1 MVADVEGAQ
10 RLLEE
15 LHRHSKD
22 NFPDSEIND
31 PAALVE
37 QLSIAVLALDPRSPG
52 QEADVALMASF
63 MFDSH
68 SPRDLLS
75 FVTDTINTSAKVTK
89 KSRMAALRAVGDLA
103 KRLKGSPIID
113 RYARRI
119 KEGVWAVFSKESESQ
134 EVRAHALRPLRELLK
149 LKPPSLA
156 ADTWNL
162 PAMWDAIKEQYRL
175 GASKISQSCKGE
187 LLKLAGS
194 LLLVY
199 GRDVPELAEG
209 VKTILGWCDQA
220 LADNEKNKQI
230 GKKLQPQIVAGALAC
245 MDLVCSAGFHQR
257 YAFVDGESASNPKA
271 NTKLYM
277 HLMKAVA
284 EGSNEDVT
292 RFEVCAKALRFFRR
306 HADLFS
312 DNVGPLTRAQQL
324 YNLLEKCAT
333 GGGRNQKLKLKKHA
347 LPAIEA
353 VVKEVARYTASRPEK
368 KATLD
373 VLEGNFLKLLEGAKP
388 TGEETTVPLAGLA
401 ALSPAAT
408 ALSSYQEAADVADR
422 LLVCL
427 DSALGRLDA
436 EGFTDG
442 GSDEDIDGEDDAP
455 GSSSG
460 GGATAFQRDLSLKLE
475 AQFLR
480 TLACRAGVLGGVSAR
495 GGDPP
500 SLLPGGASG
509 DGVAEMD
516 VDNNSNGGVPGEGK
530 GARRIAIPGGMGE
543 AVPGHLMRRL
553 QTLSLRMVEKY
564 AVLSQKDRALA
575 CRALC
580 QLWLAFSGPGQGD
593 NLSRVLGVVVL
604 KGVSL
609 AGTMETPGG
618 GFDESGEP
626 NPAPF
631 RWVAPVDPVT
641 GAVDTRLCFV
651 YADLWRR
658 VLSPE
663 DGELE
668 PLQAWGVA
676 RAEES
681 RAGAGS
687 SVLAAYRD
695 VVAPEVYDAVL
706 GAVLTAI
713 KRLDL
718 RYTYGT
724 PEEGGR
730 PIPLHLTDQNMFLN
744 LVSFCQDLL
753 PTCRPDLLLEWVP
766 ILCPELV
773 RRSLERPLVSGFYRL
788 VTLVFQETARARYF
802 DDHPLN
808 PASTSNEG
816 NSAADDGGS
825 DGGSNSDDVGQRE
838 DSMDARG
845 VGEGQGGKLVCR
857 RVLCRYL
864 EWMTVRLGG
873 FRDELLAACTET
885 LLAAPVGLLGG
896 DLGPLVPAL
905 KVALTSGES
914 HLPTAVVAVGALERW
929 REESLP
935 LLRPYLEEI
944 LPHLDKHLSA
954 AGVDGGS
961 KEKARQAKRSNG
973 KAGKSMAARKMGAGG
988 GDSDAS
994 EEDNRRKDLRRRI
1007 VRFLGRL
1014 GGRNHLVAADGSKAL
1029 SASLAWDTEPRIL
1042 LSVPYKDR
1050 PQPLT
1055 ICLDGVLQRLVELA
1069 RHEGTRQ
1076 TKTLAAECLHALVV
1090 YMVGCTATDPSSGQQ
1105 GHPGDYSKLFRR
1117 VFPAVLRLAVDLDE
1131 TTRTLFSK
1139 LSLQLVRWFSQAQ
1152 TDNEDTLALL
1162 DCLGEGAAAAEG
1174 GPLREFCSKG
1184 IVEFLRYAIKQSSK
1198 RQQAEG
1204 PVAVDALLTR
1214 VFSLATHPDKNRRLG
1229 GLMAF
1234 NQLCRPL
1241 REETSLLDRYALR
1254 LLHVALISLRR
1265 AHHDHSALGVAD
1277 SASSAVDRALRIVHD
1292 SVADMGDRADLLRH
1306 KPARGELAS
1315 VQDVAG
1321 WAWEQVGAVE
1331 TRFRRKCMTVL
1342 LALCPLV
1349 VETTDNLRDRPSDN
1363 DGARAWVWRRLEES
1377 GRGGVTDAVRV
1388 FEGAASRSRASAG
1401 GVGGG
1406 DEKRQAKLTRDDE
1419 KDGWDRVATS
1429 ADCYNFVRETGI
1441 MTADELFLGA
1451 APSGGGG
1458 GGGGG
1463 SQGKGRALGKKRKA
1477 SSVSSDGRDGGPDG
1491 VGGGEESGTSSAA
1504 EPRVLRSLASVV
1516 ERFGVFLEYFPFQ
1529 SLVGEGG
1536 KGRAGDAQAGGG
1548 QRPASSSNNNDRA
1561 AAAAAAGANG
1571 PLVVDDPGLLPTER
1585 AAAQLSRAVLLRRGF
1600 TLLAGCLSDGSTS
1613 GDAQRDDM
1621 AALLVREG
1629 LWSRRAQLVVIYS
1642 LLWPWAGGLLPRAAD
1657 GDEVEKFLPAAA
1669 ERLLKHWKTLDK
1681 AAGPGNG
1688 IYETLRSLL
1697 RVRVSGVDAARVS
1710 TTGRSGNGGGS
1721 DDTVDLCQWILSQF
1735 LSSQE
1740 ALSRPFLAVRAAA
1753 SSATGAA
1760 TKPSTRRPQRRHQST
1775 PPDDELTGRVIRAY
1789 RSFAKAGLFGHIGNS
1804 GGDAFVLATGLWSS
1818 VLGLPEGLRP
1828 ASEHRA
1834 KLALR
1839 LSIDLGLP
1847 TATGPAMTPHGG
1859 KAAASILAGL
1869 LDVGA
1874 AEKATEGGTGATR
1887 GALFYRRFS
1896 EPVHEAL
1903 LRRGGDCPWPVACR
1917 SLVDACLS
1925 AGDQTAATGHPRRRP
1940 LLAAQAFAVLEGVLT
1955 HQSEQQRLTSVGVS
1969 SRATMLMDPGETLRA
1984 IVPEFRR
1991 LVDDPDWGPPPVT
2004 DLPGKKTA
2012 GGTGIMLRESLRL
2025 CHRLLRL
2032 AAALES
2038 CGVAIKSGSTS
2049 SSASVSPTSSSSSPS
2064 SCFEQLLEM
2073 SAVLVAGTLG
2083 SASPA
2088 VGVAAKA
2095 DALTLVPFLR
2105 PCLTRKARDYG
2116 HTAPRAGSRHRTG
2129 PGGPVGS
2136 GKGPRG
2142 AAVLPALE
2150 EMVARH
2156 FPIEDSREPE
2166 EGSEQATAFA
2176 LLLRGLL
2183 GAFVRCGDLALL
2195 ELLFGTLA
2203 EGRKHLHYRWVSKAL
2218 DAFVSGVDVEADG
2231 VAEAVF
2237 GFCLDN
2243 IAGKRVPASVKATL
2257 FDKVCLPVVRRCPV
2271 EISRSLYL
2279 SVTAGDRLRPVPA
2292 GKAVDGTVLARLL
2305 AVVNRRSKSGAFL
2318 EGALVTSCCLSLIE
2332 ALYDMFDLKPLQA
2345 LAGEALCE
2353 KGGDRDGGGNEKKS
2367 PTLKDVTVGVV
2378 NAWKAIT
2385 ASDGILDQEWR
2396 ELRCRRATFSC
2407 LCAAVIRTQD
2417 QEKWFDTLLWKDP
2430 VLEKPSPKV
2439 AAAAGGGKTSVLAL
2453 VMDMKKEHAFEV
2465 SPPPFPTTP
2474 LHAARPPPLG
2484 RNPDGTAV
2492 AGGRNSGRRRR
2503 HGVTSSAMLSQSSLG
2518 FHGDS
2523 LAVDGGGG
2531 GGPDPAAAE
2540 DARETYSSQAALTE
2554 PGGVVKGG
2562 DGGPGGESEHS
2573 GSKSQPQLESQSQG
2587 DMAPLFGRA
2596 ADGSIDFFAGQEQAW
2611 GEEEERGEMEKGEG
2625 VVLEMSHVNKEP
2637 CMRPLLLAVQAE
2649 EKLFGESWAEKFAQ
2663 SDGVFEPAWS
2673 GKMRAK
2679 LEDIDLPRN
2688 VRLMAFQFAL
2698 NAPVS
2703 AALRPWAARWIKAM
2717 ADFALAP
2724 LPEGLRTD
2732 GEQGLHYLLRDF
2744 AQLLLDESS
2753 GSGWGQ
2759 VVREGRAQERRETE
2773 NAGRR
2778 LADASRQ
2785 PLLDVGNRLIS
2796 HLISVSSCPE
2806 GKTAVLRANVV
2817 LVAGLVG
2824 LFGDAVVERTGDS
2837 GATIAVEGH
2846 RIGRRN
2852 DLRPNL
2858 QFVVDMLLER
2868 EGHTGGAH
2876 ASTQS
2881 RGVQAKHTILTGLNV
2896 LGVLLSMRVPVL
2908 TASVPAANELARA
2921 LPDVCL
2927 SYTQKNV
2934 FETGTELLA
2943 MALAHVVWLKDEGGL
2958 PPEDDLCPLLS
2969 QPEGGHWLVRRVT
2982 DRLMRMGRDGKL
2994 RSRFVHAVATIAG
3007 VYPPVLTRQL
3017 LLASLGAMPFAD
3029 ATCRG
3034 RFFGTLADKLPLG
3047 QVPDLEVQDLFTRLQ
3062 PHLPSLLLEP
3072 EVEFIRASKED
3083 GIASEW
3089 RPMAQLSALRLVREL
3104 TKTMTSKQLGAV
3116 LGEDDA
3122 HSLVGLATPSTY
3134 RGCREIAYATLLD
3147 LHVAAR
3153 EASALQNGEEVKMED
3168 ARGGAALTE
3177 AQRETVRCALLRGLS
3192 DPDDEGM
3199 TFDDKALP
3207 QEGNNTPQQQQ
3218 QQQQQQRLQRHGI
3231 RRSLLEVFDAPPS
3244 AEKGAGR
3251 GLEEDPGR
3259 RLLSLMRDMFDSR
3272 TARAWLRFAPYLL
3285 LRPSEEASGYQDFL
3299 FKKSLLSCKFVEM
3312 SVSGGAAG
3320 GFDARPMEP
3329 VFSFASLGSQLQI
3342 QEGGRTGTA
3351 SFGGSFGGGVGG
3363 GASYGTLS
3371 TDVDVRQ
3378 AGVVRATQDYLWS
3391 QTQAGG
3397 GGVVGAGGVGGGRSS
3412 RAAVSSGARGK
3423 YLSFPSQT
3431 QSKMLG
3437 GAGAYAG
3444 SQAAMPP
3451 PAPRNPRS
3459 RGAGAGVASQGGG
3472 VGKRFRVT
3480 SGGSV
3485 SAGTAGGGGGSFGYG
3500 MQRRMAAKRERDKAR
3515 RTKRAVIYR
3524 KYRDGELPDI
3534 MIKLADVL
3542 RPLQHL
3548 SMLDGGIGREVFVQV
3563 FKEVYAGLDGS
3574 PRDPSSS
3581 HSGETAWT
3589 RGHTDE
3595 VRREASAGDGRRA
3608 VAVLLPKM
3616 LSAARHETE
3625 VVACLHAALRAT
3637 ATAPPNP
3644 ADNDGGG
3651 GGGGGRKTASA
3662 SSSSLKQ
3669 HGKPRA
3675 GRLFDAAGAGPAL
3688 SAGAGSRSRAGGR
3701 QGSGKGG
3708 GDTTARGATADA
3720 ALSAGGGDAILLPPE
3735 LVANTA
3741 LSSLNIHS
3749 GIMMLEDSIMR
3760 TGKESAAA
3768 AASQPGGGGGKRR
3781 RGGKGEQR
3789 QHHQPPSA
3797 LDVAAE
3803 KGQHDSWLQ
3812 LSKLYA
3818 ALGERDALVGVA
3830 ARASKSEETRQALQA
3845 ELSGE
3850 YDVALKIYKKLMTR
3864 YDTRYEKNLDSQDSA
3879 RCMDEE
3885 EDEEEKGAS
3894 EAELRAWDMHQLECM
3909 RQLGQWKELRND
3921 VVAMVSEDE
3930 DDDVDGEVYGS
3941 DARSSAEYQRRLW
3954 GAEPARR
3961 DDVLPFFV
3969 WSIVHDQRRSE
3980 VGLKAFLDAIVDP
3993 DAPLIRLAESSGEW
4007 AATDASPTPSP
4018 PSGAG
4023 ARPSGGG
4030 RSLASSSSST
4040 CTRLG
4045 WLEAN
4050 MPAELAKAFLL
4061 GKQLG
4066 RAHQCIARCYDR
4078 FQEKWAGLHPCADS
4092 ARRDQLRGLQLV
4104 VEVEDF
4110 LSFHGQNGA
4119 PQPPSSSSSTSGASG
4134 GLTSRVTGL
4143 LTKWSRQAPSKTL
4156 DPVTAWS
4163 AVIAHRQDCFKAIE
4177 GDLKETELAD
4187 RQVSVCRRQML
4198 KHTGDLSLE
4207 AAGAAIAQGV
4217 QKVAGDLIVSYT
4229 NIKKAA
4235 GRLSGPSTQG
4245 WTPREGEGEE
4255 EWDLQLAL
4263 TTAEFNRAQLQR
4275 WRLGGSKIRRNIDK
4289 RVDAVARTLKA
4300 LNGCIMQQEA
4310 DMGTQA
4316 GRSRGWGESEGWESQ
4331 GAGAHETRLRL
4342 LTLQGQWL
4350 EIKGRVLAEVGS
4362 SGGAK
4367 EGEVAE
4373 SLLGA
4378 LASLEQATELG
4389 DRLVASEY
4397 APLRQA
4403 PTHAGTTPRSVSSA
4417 GIGSGTRTSGV
4428 AEATGEAMLR
4438 LAKLCEVLSS
4448 GDAEL
4453 EPGAAGEGRG
4463 REELAALAVKEYL
4476 RAMAVG
4482 SPGARDRFPRVLF
4495 LAGRF
4500 SEARKAFA
4508 SGALSVPEWTFLRW
4522 VDQMLGVVG
4531 REEGPVVTQVLER
4544 VALAYPRALFFP
4556 LLMTKAS
4563 AARRAGGGDGV
4574 TGAASDGERLSK
4586 LTALTADPS
4595 GEAFAEALGGLH
4607 HPELRFQEA
4616 MKRVFKLVALDKKDQ
4631 ARATYRKMW
4640 NDCMV
4645 TTGRKTGDDKVG
4657 SYNREFAKQWMK
4669 PLEKLIGRDGERLE
4683 PTKIRHIQGKV
4694 SECLRKQP
4702 KKTRM
4707 KLSDFST
4714 WLSDFDSHIH
4724 KLEVP
4729 GQYSGLSAGPPR
4741 VSQHTRIISFDSE
4754 LLLMHSLRLPKRL
4767 IMHGDDERDHMFLVK
4782 GGEDL
4787 RVDQRVEQLFEV
4799 MNAVMAT
4806 SASCRRA
4813 GLSSKTYKVI
4823 PVTPDIGMIE
4833 WVQNTCPLKSVIE
4846 KGLGCGLHELQAP
4859 QIFTNF
4865 VNGNYHEM
4873 FMKKGR
4879 IEVENMFHACCA
4891 SVPTDAL
4898 RRQLLAMAPFP
4909 EAFLT
4914 CRGGFARS
4922 LATLNA
4928 CSYVLG
4934 IGDRHLD
4941 NFLLDTTT
4949 GTVVGIDF
4957 GAAFG
4962 FAHKELPVPE
4972 MIPFRLTNQFQ
4983 NLLQPL
4989 DSVGLLK
4996 GHMVS
5001 ILQALRGGSEV
5012 LLATMDVFLN
5022 EPVLDWISEGADRRQ
5037 NNSKRGD
5044 GDDDDSSADDAAG
5057 SGGRSQPAPP
5067 PEAWRKIKN
5076 ARRKLQGENPVAI
5089 VVDDIAQN
5097 MHVKKARSLEKIKGI
5112 VGGGSGSRVRSR
5124 PENSDGWLSVE
5135 NQVEC
5140 LIDLATD
5147 PDVLGRQYIGLATW
5161 V

>member
-1 MVADVEGAQ
+1 MAADAESAQ

-15 LHRHSKD
+15 LHRHSREQ
-22 NFPDSEIND
+22 FPDSEIND

-68 SPRDLLS
+68 APRDLLS
-75 FVTDTINTSAKVTK
+75 FVTDTLNTPAKATK
-89 KSRMAALRAVGDLA
+89 KSRMAALKAVGDFA

-119 KEGVWAVFSKESESQ
+119 KEGAWAVFSKESESQ

-156 ADTWNL
+156 ADTWNV

-175 GASKISQSCKGE
+175 GPSKISQSCKGE

-199 GRDVPELAEG
+199 GKDVPELAEG
-209 VKTILGWCDQA
+209 VKTMLGWCDQA
-220 LADNEKNKQI
+220 LAENENNKQM
-230 GKKLQPQIVAGALAC
+230 GKTLQLQIVAGALAC
-245 MDLVCSAGFHQR
+245 MDLVCSAGFDQR
-257 YAFVDGESASNPKA
+257 YAFVAGESASNPKA

-284 EGSNEDVT
+284 EGSNEDVK

-312 DNVGPLTRAQQL
+312 DNVGPLRRVQQL
-324 YNLLEKCAT
+324 YGLLEKCAT

-353 VVKEVARYTASRPEK
+353 VVREVARYTASRPEK
-368 KATLD
+368 KVTLD
-373 VLEGNFLKLLEGAKP
+373 VLEANFFKLLEAARP
-388 TGEETTVPLAGLA
+388 RAEETTVALAGLA

-408 ALSSYQEAADVADR
+408 ALSSYQHAADVADR

-427 DSALGRLDA
+427 DSALARLDA
-436 EGFTDG
+436 VGFTDED
-442 GSDEDIDGEDDAP
+442 SDEEMDGEGDAP
-455 GSSSG
+455 GSSG
-460 GGATAFQRDLSLKLE
+460 GGGRDEATFQRDLSLKLE

-480 TLACRAGVLGGVSAR
+480 TLACRAGVLGGISAR
-495 GGDPP
+495 GGDAP
-500 SLLPGGASG
+500 SSSPATAEGG
-509 DGVAEMD
+509 GVSAMD
-516 VDNNSNGGVPGEGK
+516 VDEDDKGGVPGKVK
-530 GARRIAIPGGMGE
+530 GPHEIFIPGGMGG

-553 QTLSLRMVEKY
+553 QALALRMVEKY
-564 AVLSQKDRALA
+564 ALLSQKDRALA
-575 CRALC
+575 CRGLC

-593 NLSRVLGVVVL
+593 NLSRMLGVVVR

-626 NPAPF
+626 NPSPV

-641 GAVDTRLCFV
+641 GVVDTRLCFL
-651 YADLWRR
+651 YAHLWRR
-658 VLSPE
+658 VVSPE
-663 DGELE
+663 PGELE
-668 PLQAWGVA
+668 PLQAWEAG
-676 RAEES
+676 AEA
-681 RAGAGS
+681 RAGAGAAA
-687 SVLAAYRD
+687 SVSGAYRD
-695 VVAPEVYDAVL
+695 AVAPEVYDAVL
-706 GAVLTAI
+706 GAVLTAV

-724 PEEGGR
+724 PGEGGR
-730 PIPLHLTDQNMFLN
+730 PIPLHPTDQNMFLN

-753 PTCRPDLLLEWVP
+753 PTCRADLLLEWVP

-773 RRSLERPLVSGFYRL
+773 KRSLERPLVSGFYRL
-788 VTLVFQETARARYF
+788 VTLVFRETTRARYF
-802 DDHPLN
+802 DEHPLPPEAASDEGSR
-808 PASTSNEG
+808 PAGGSGRRSDNVG
-816 NSAADDGGS
+816 VGHDGGS
-825 DGGSNSDDVGQRE
+825 VTGGG
-838 DSMDARG
+838 G
-845 VGEGQGGKLVCR
+845 GEGDGGKLLCR

-885 LLAAPVGLLGG
+885 LLTAPVGLLGG

-905 KVALTSGES
+905 KVALASGAS
-914 HLPTAVVAVGALERW
+914 HLPTAAVAVEALERW

-935 LLRPYLEEI
+935 LLQPHLGEI

-961 KEKARQAKRSNG
+961 AEQARRSKRGNS
-973 KAGKSMAARKMGAGG
+973 KAGKSAAARKTTTGGGG
-988 GDSDAS
+988 GDSGDS

-1014 GGRNHLVAADGSKAL
+1014 GGRNHLIAADPSKAL
-1029 SASLAWDTEPRIL
+1029 SASLAWDTQPRIL

-1050 PQPLT
+1050 PKPLT
-1055 ICLDGVLQRLVELA
+1055 ICLDGILQRLVELA

-1117 VFPAVLRLAVDLDE
+1117 VFPAVLRLAVDLEE

-1139 LSLQLVRWFSQAQ
+1139 LSMQLVRWFSQAQ
-1152 TDNEDTLALL
+1152 TDNDDTLALL
-1162 DCLGEGAAAAEG
+1162 DCLGEGAAAEEG
-1174 GPLREFCSKG
+1174 GPLREVCAQG

-1214 VFSLATHPDKNRRLG
+1214 VFSLVTHPDKNRRLG
-1229 GLMAF
+1229 GLMAL

-1292 SVADMGDRADLLRH
+1292 SIVDKGDRADLLRK
-1306 KPARGELAS
+1306 KPTRGELAS
-1315 VQDVAG
+1315 VQDMAG

-1349 VETTDNLRDRPSDN
+1349 VEITDNLRDRPSDS

-1388 FEGAASRSRASAG
+1388 FEGGPAYSGSFASLARAAG
-1401 GVGGG
+1401 GGGRSGGG
-1406 DEKRQAKLTRDDE
+1406 EGQEKHGHDDE
-1419 KDGWDRVATS
+1419 KDEWDRVATS
-1429 ADCYNFVRETGI
+1429 ADCYTFVRETGI
-1441 MTADELFLGA
+1441 ITAGELFLGA
-1451 APSGGGG
+1451 APPAVNGSG

-1463 SQGKGRALGKKRKA
+1463 SQGKDRASGKKREA
-1477 SSVSSDGRDGGPDG
+1477 PSVSSNDGGDAAATSG
-1491 VGGGEESGTSSAA
+1491 RGGRGDEARASPAA
-1504 EPRVLRSLASVV
+1504 QPRVLRSLAVV
-1516 ERFGVFLEYFPFQ
+1516 MERFGMFLEDFPAR
-1529 SLVGEGG
+1529 SIVGEGEKDEDSG
-1536 KGRAGDAQAGGG
+1536 YRAG
-1548 QRPASSSNNNDRA
+1548 A
-1561 AAAAAAGANG
+1561 AAAEPR
-1571 PLVVDDPGLLPTER
+1571 PLVVDDPGMLPTER
-1585 AAAQLSRAVLLRRGF
+1585 AEAQLSRAVLLRRGF
-1600 TLLAGCLSDGSTS
+1600 TLLAGCLAEDGSAS
-1613 GDAQRDDM
+1613 GGTQKDEM

-1629 LWSRRAQLVVIYS
+1629 LWSRRAHLVLIYS
-1642 LLWPWAGGLLPRAAD
+1642 LLWPWAGGFLPRAAD
-1657 GDEVEKFLPAAA
+1657 GDEVEQFLPAAV

-1688 IYETLRSLL
+1688 IFETLRSLL
-1697 RVRVSGVDAARVS
+1697 RVWVPGEDAARVS
-1710 TTGRSGNGGGS
+1710 AASRGCAGG
-1721 DDTVDLCQWILSQF
+1721 DDDGTVDLCQWILSQS

-1740 ALSRPFLAVRAAA
+1740 ASSRPFLAARGA
-1753 SSATGAA
+1753 SSVPGASKTG
-1760 TKPSTRRPQRRHQST
+1760 PRRPQQRRQSSA
-1775 PPDDELTGRVIRAY
+1775 PDDELTGRVIRAY
-1789 RSFAKAGLFGHIGNS
+1789 RSFANAGLFGGITGN
-1804 GGDAFVLATGLWSS
+1804 GGNNGGALALATGLWST
-1818 VLGLPEGLRP
+1818 VLRLPEGLRP

-1847 TATGPAMTPHGG
+1847 ATAGPAVPAPGG
-1859 KAAASILAGL
+1859 GSAAPSAVASILAGV
-1869 LDVGA
+1869 LDVTT
-1874 AEKATEGGTGATR
+1874 AEKATDGGKGATR

-1903 LRRGGDCPWPVACR
+1903 LSGAAGGCPWPGACR

-1925 AGDQTAATGHPRRRP
+1925 AGDHAAAAAATPGQGQRRSQHP
-1940 LLAAQAFAVLEGVLT
+1940 LLAAQAFAVLEGVLA
-1955 HQSEQQRLTSVGVS
+1955 HQSERQRVLSVGLS
-1969 SRATMLMDPGETLRA
+1969 SRTALMDPGETLRA
-1984 IVPEFRR
+1984 VVPEFRR
-1991 LVDDPDWGPPPVT
+1991 LVDDPDWGPPPPAA
-2004 DLPGKKTA
+2004 PGKKQAA
-2012 GGTGIMLRESLRL
+2012 GGTGGGSRGGDGVGTGRMLRESLRL

-2038 CGVAIKSGSTS
+2038 SSGVTAKPGSS
-2049 SSASVSPTSSSSSPS
+2049 RSSPS
-2064 SCFEQLLEM
+2064 ASSCLEQLLQM

-2083 SASPA
+2083 SSSPA
-2088 VGVAAKA
+2088 VSAAAKA

-2105 PCLTRKARDYG
+2105 PCLTRKAREYG
-2116 HTAPRAGSRHRTG
+2116 HAAPRAGRSSSSSDRAGAGAGAPRGAVGSEEGG
-2129 PGGPVGS
+2129 PGG
-2136 GKGPRG
+2136 
-2142 AAVLPALE
+2142 AVLLPALE

-2183 GAFVRCGDLALL
+2183 GAFVRCGDLDLL

-2218 DAFVSGVDVEADG
+2218 AAFVSGLDVEADG

-2237 GFCLDN
+2237 DFCLDS

-2257 FDKVCLPVVRRCPV
+2257 FDKVCLPMLRRCPV
-2271 EISRSLYL
+2271 EVSRRLYL
-2279 SVTAGDRLRPVPA
+2279 SATAGGKLRPVSK
-2292 GKAVDGTVLARLL
+2292 GKAVVGPVLARLL
-2305 AVVNRRSKSGAFL
+2305 AVVTARTQSGSFL
-2318 EGALVTSCCLSLIE
+2318 EGPLVASCCLSLVE
-2332 ALYDMFDLKPLQA
+2332 ALYDMFDLRPLQS
-2345 LAGEALCE
+2345 LAEEAFRGGEGGE
-2353 KGGDRDGGGNEKKS
+2353 GGGGDKEKA
-2367 PTLKDVTVGVV
+2367 PATLKDVTLGVAG
-2378 NAWKAIT
+2378 AWKAIT
-2385 ASDGILDQEWR
+2385 ASDGMLDQDWR
-2396 ELRCRRATFSC
+2396 ELRCRRAAFSC
-2407 LCAAVIRTQD
+2407 LCMAVIRTQD
-2417 QEKWFDTLLWKDP
+2417 QEKFFDALLWKDA
-2430 VLEKPSPKV
+2430 VLEKPTPKV
-2439 AAAAGGGKTSVLAL
+2439 TAAAGGGKTSVLAL
-2453 VMDMKKEHAFEV
+2453 VLDMKKEHAFEV

-2474 LHAARPPPLG
+2474 LRVARPPPLE
-2484 RNPDGTAV
+2484 GTAG
-2492 AGGRNSGRRRR
+2492 AATGTGGGRGGRHRRRR
-2503 HGVTSSAMLSQSSLG
+2503 GVTSSTMLSQSSLG
-2518 FHGDS
+2518 FAGDS
-2523 LAVDGGGG
+2523 LAVAGAWDSSGNTSGGA
-2531 GGPDPAAAE
+2531 DPAAE
-2540 DARETYSSQAALTE
+2540 DSRETYSSQAALTE
-2554 PGGVVKGG
+2554 PGGGPEDG
-2562 DGGPGGESEHS
+2562 DGGGGPGVESEHS
-2573 GSKSQPQLESQSQG
+2573 PGSQSQSQG
-2587 DMAPLFGRA
+2587 DVVPLFGGATDGAMGYFGGQGQA
-2596 ADGSIDFFAGQEQAW
+2596 AG
-2611 GEEEERGEMEKGEG
+2611 GEEEEQGEGEGEG
-2625 VVLEMSHVNKEP
+2625 VVLEMSHINKET
-2637 CMRPLLLAVQAE
+2637 CMRSLLLAVQTE
-2649 EKLFGESWAEKFAQ
+2649 ERLFGDSWDEQFAESGGA
-2663 SDGVFEPAWS
+2663 FEPTWS

-2688 VRLMAFQFAL
+2688 VRLVAFQFAL

-2703 AALRPWAARWIKAM
+2703 AALRPWAVRWIASM

-2732 GEQGLHYLLRDF
+2732 GEKGLHYLLRDF

-2753 GSGWGQ
+2753 GSGWGRA
-2759 VVREGRAQERRETE
+2759 VREERAKERRAAEE
-2773 NAGRR
+2773 AGDGP
-2778 LADASRQ
+2778 AEVGRQ
-2785 PLLDVGNRLIS
+2785 PLLDVGNRLVS

-2806 GKTAVLRANVV
+2806 
-2817 LVAGLVG
+2817 
-2824 LFGDAVVERTGDS
+2824 
-2837 GATIAVEGH
+2837 
-2846 RIGRRN
+2846 
-2852 DLRPNL
+2852 
-2858 QFVVDMLLER
+2858 
-2868 EGHTGGAH
+2868 
-2876 ASTQS
+2876 
-2881 RGVQAKHTILTGLNV
+2881 
-2896 LGVLLSMRVPVL
+2896 
-2908 TASVPAANELARA
+2908 
-2921 LPDVCL
+2921 
-2927 SYTQKNV
+2927 V

-2943 MALAHVVWLKDEGGL
+2943 MALVHVAWLKDEGGL

-2969 QPEGGHWLVRRVT
+2969 GAEGAQWLVRRVT

-3017 LLASLGAMPFAD
+3017 LLSSLGAMPFAD
-3029 ATCRG
+3029 TSSRG
-3034 RFFGTLADKLPLG
+3034 RFLATLADKLPLG

-3072 EVEFIRASKED
+3072 EVEFFRGSKED
-3083 GIASEW
+3083 GVASEW
-3089 RPMAQLSALRLVREL
+3089 RPMAQLSALRLLREL

-3153 EASALQNGEEVKMED
+3153 EASAQSGKKKTED
-3168 ARGGAALTE
+3168 GGRGGAGMTE
-3177 AQRETVRCALLRGLS
+3177 AQRETVRCALLRGLL

-3199 TFDDKALP
+3199 TFDDKAVAQAGTDNP
-3207 QEGNNTPQQQQ
+3207 PQQQI
-3218 QQQQQQRLQRHGI
+3218 RPQRHGI

-3244 AEKGAGR
+3244 AGNGAGG

-3285 LRPSEEASGYQDFL
+3285 LRPAEEASGYQDVL

-3312 SVSGGAAG
+3312 SVSGGAGG
-3320 GFDARPMEP
+3320 GFDARPMVP
-3329 VFSFASLGSQLQI
+3329 VFSFASLGSQQ
-3342 QEGGRTGTA
+3342 QSQDGERTGAA
-3351 SFGGSFGGGVGG
+3351 SFGSSFGVGAAAGG
-3363 GASYGTLS
+3363 YGTLS
-3371 TDVDVRQ
+3371 TDVDVRK
-3378 AGVVRATQDYLWS
+3378 AGLVRATQDYLWS
-3391 QTQAGG
+3391 QTQAAGG
-3397 GGVVGAGGVGGGRSS
+3397 GSGGRGGVGGS
-3412 RAAVSSGARGK
+3412 RAAGATGPPRGR
-3423 YLSFPSQT
+3423 YVSFPSQT

-3437 GAGAYAG
+3437 GAGAYG

-3451 PAPRNPRS
+3451 PAPRPPGARGNDSRNPQA
-3459 RGAGAGVASQGGG
+3459 RGAGGGVASQGGG

-3485 SAGTAGGGGGSFGYG
+3485 SGGATGGGGESFGYA
-3500 MQRRMAAKRERDKAR
+3500 MQRRMAAKRERDKAT

-3548 SMLDGGIGREVFVQV
+3548 SMLDGGIAREVFVQV
-3563 FKEVYAGLDGS
+3563 FKEVYAGLGGS
-3574 PRDPSSS
+3574 ARDPSASL
-3581 HSGETAWT
+3581 GGDVAWT
-3589 RGHTDE
+3589 RGEVEDE
-3595 VRREASAGDGRRA
+3595 VEREAVAGDGRRA
-3608 VAVLLPKM
+3608 VAVLLQKM
-3616 LSAARHETE
+3616 LLDARHETE
-3625 VVACLHAALRAT
+3625 VVACLHAACRAT
-3637 ATAPPNP
+3637 ATTTPNP
-3644 ADNDGGG
+3644 SDGGTG
-3651 GGGGGRKTASA
+3651 DRNTSTA
-3662 SSSSLKQ
+3662 SSSSLQ
-3669 HGKPRA
+3669 QLGKARA
-3675 GRLFDAAGAGPAL
+3675 GRLFDAAGAASP
-3688 SAGAGSRSRAGGR
+3688 AGAGSRGRAGGR
-3701 QGSGKGG
+3701 QGTGAGEG
-3708 GDTTARGATADA
+3708 EAAAGARTSADA
-3720 ALSAGGGDAILLPPE
+3720 ALSAGGGDAIVLPPE

-3749 GIMMLEDSIMR
+3749 GIMLLEDSIMR
-3760 TGKESAAA
+3760 TGKERAATA
-3768 AASQPGGGGGKRR
+3768 TEAGETGGGGGGGSGKRR
-3781 RGGKGEQR
+3781 RRGSGNQ
-3789 QHHQPPSA
+3789 QQQQQQPGT
-3797 LDVAAE
+3797 LDAVPVDLE
-3803 KGQHDSWLQ
+3803 KGQQDSWLQ

-3850 YDVALKIYKKLMTR
+3850 YDVALKIYKKLMAR
-3864 YDTRYEKNLDSQDSA
+3864 YDTRYEKAADSQDSVEGMGGDDGDA
-3879 RCMDEE
+3879 EE
-3885 EDEEEKGAS
+3885 GDKDGTGAS

-3909 RQLGQWKELRND
+3909 LQLGQWKDLRND

-3930 DDDVDGEVYGS
+3930 EDDIGDDVYGA

-3954 GAEPARR
+3954 GAEPGRR

-3969 WSIVHDQRRSE
+3969 WSIVHDQHRSE

-3993 DAPLIRLAESSGEW
+3993 DAPAIRLADSSGEL
-4007 AATDASPTPSP
+4007 AADEAAPPRSPLP
-4018 PSGAG
+4018 GAG
-4023 ARPSGGG
+4023 TRSSSPGGG
-4030 RSLASSSSST
+4030 RSSSSASSSSTST
-4040 CTRLG
+4040 CTRLA

-4066 RAHQCIARCYDR
+4066 RAHQCVARCYDR
-4078 FQEKWAGLHPCADS
+4078 FQEKWGGLHPCADS

-4110 LSFHGQNGA
+4110 LSFHDRNGET
-4119 PQPPSSSSSTSGASG
+4119 PPTPTSTYSTTSASGAAASG
-4134 GLTSRVTGL
+4134 LPGRVTGL
-4143 LTKWSRQAPSKTL
+4143 LTRWSRQAPSKTL
-4156 DPVTAWS
+4156 DPVTTWS
-4163 AVIAHRQDCFKAIE
+4163 AVIAHRQDCFKAVE
-4177 GDLKETELAD
+4177 RDLKKMELPE
-4187 RQVSVCRRQML
+4187 RQVADCRLQML
-4198 KHTGDLSLE
+4198 KHTGDLSLV
-4207 AAGAAIAQGV
+4207 AAGAAISQGV
-4217 QKVAGDLIVSYT
+4217 QKVAGELIVSYT
-4229 NIKKAA
+4229 HIKKLA
-4235 GRLSGPSTQG
+4235 GRLSTPRQPST
-4245 WTPREGEGEE
+4245 PAEGGSGQSAAKEEEG
-4255 EWDLQLAL
+4255 EWDLQLAM
-4263 TTAEFNRAQLQR
+4263 TTADFNRAQLER
-4275 WRLGGSKIRRNIDK
+4275 WRLAGSRTGRHVDK
-4289 RVDAVARTLKA
+4289 RLGAVARTLKV
-4300 LNGCIMQQEA
+4300 LNGCILQQKA
-4310 DMGTQA
+4310 AMGTQA
-4316 GRSRGWGESEGWESQ
+4316 GNSRGWRQGEGWESQ
-4331 GAGAHETRLRL
+4331 GADAHETRLRL

-4350 EIKGRVLAEVGS
+4350 EIKGRMLAEVGS

-4373 SLLGA
+4373 SLWGA
-4378 LASLEQATELG
+4378 LASLEQATDLG
-4389 DRLVASEY
+4389 DRLVASHHG
-4397 APLRQA
+4397 APSVA
-4403 PTHAGTTPRSVSSA
+4403 SPHAG
-4417 GIGSGTRTSGV
+4417 ITRTQTSGV
-4428 AEATGEAMLR
+4428 VEATGEAMLR

-4453 EPGAAGEGRG
+4453 DAGAAGEGAGRG
-4463 REELAALAVKEYL
+4463 REELAALSVKEYL

-4482 SPGARDRFPRVLF
+4482 SSGARDRFPRVLF

-4500 SEARKAFA
+4500 PEARKAFRG
-4508 SGALSVPEWTFLRW
+4508 GAAAVPEWAFLRW
-4522 VDQMLGVVG
+4522 IDQMLGVTA
-4531 REEGPVVTQVLER
+4531 RQEGPVVIEVLER
-4544 VALAYPRALFFP
+4544 VARTFPRALFFP

-4563 AARRAGGGDGV
+4563 AARRTAAGAG
-4574 TGAASDGERLSK
+4574 ASDDVDRLSK

-4607 HPELRFQEA
+4607 HPELRFQDA
-4616 MKRVFKLVALDKKDQ
+4616 MKRIFKLLGRRDQ
-4631 ARATYRKMW
+4631 ARAAYRTMW
-4640 NDCMV
+4640 NDCLDA
-4645 TTGRKTGDDKVG
+4645 TGGKAGDDKVG
-4657 SYNREFAKQWMK
+4657 SYNREFAKKWANKM
-4669 PLEKLIGRDGERLE
+4669 EKAAGRDGDRLD
-4683 PTKIRHIQGKV
+4683 PVKMKKILDDVTKWVHTRP
-4694 SECLRKQP
+4694 KQL
-4702 KKTRM
+4702 RM
-4707 KLSDFST
+4707 KLSAFST
-4714 WLSDFDSHIH
+4714 WLADFDSHLH

-4729 GQYSGLSAGPPR
+4729 GQYGGLSAAPPR
-4741 VSQHTRIISFDSE
+4741 VSQHTRIVSFDSD
-4754 LLLMHSLRLPKRL
+4754 LLVMHSLRLPKRL
-4767 IMHGDDERDHMFLVK
+4767 IMHGDDERDHVFLVK

-4799 MNAVMAT
+4799 MNAVIET

-4813 GLSSKTYKVI
+4813 RLSNKTYKVI
-4823 PVTPDIGMIE
+4823 PVTPDIGLIE
-4833 WVQNTCPLKSVIE
+4833 WVQNTRALKSVIE
-4846 KGLGCGLHELQAP
+4846 EGLGRCLHELQAP
-4859 QIFTNF
+4859 QLFTNF
-4865 VNGNYHEM
+4865 VQGNYHSM
-4873 FMKKGR
+4873 FKHKGR
-4879 IEVENMFHACCA
+4879 TEVENLFKACCA
-4891 SVPTDAL
+4891 TVPTDAL
-4898 RRQLLAMAPFP
+4898 RRHLLAMAPSP

-4949 GTVVGIDF
+4949 GTVVSIDF

-4962 FAHKELPVPE
+4962 FAQAELPVPE
-4972 MIPFRLTNQFQ
+4972 MLPFRLTNQFQ

-5001 ILQALRGGSEV
+5001 TLQALRSGREV

-5022 EPVLDWISEGADRRQ
+5022 EPVMGWINEGADRRQ
-5037 NNSKRGD
+5037 KNSRRGG
-5044 GDDDDSSADDAAG
+5044 GDDEGDEDSDATAG
-5057 SGGRSQPAPP
+5057 SGESFQPRPP
-5067 PEAWRKIKN
+5067 LEARRKIKN
-5076 ARRKLQGENPVAI
+5076 ARRKLLGENPVPI
-5089 VVDDIAQN
+5089 VIDDIAQN
-5097 MHVKKARSLEKIKGI
+5097 PYVKKAESLDKIKGI
-5112 VGGGSGSRVRSR
+5112 VWGRSGNRIRSR
-5124 PENSDGWLSVE
+5124 PDNRDGWLSVE
-5135 NQVEC
+5135 DQVEC

-5147 PDVLGRQYIGLATW
+5147 PDVLGRQFIGLATW